1 VYRSQGV
8 TIHDKHIE
16 IIIRQMLSK
25 VRVLR
30 PGDTKLLPGDLVDLG
45 TIEDIN
51 ARVTEEG
58 GRPATFQQMLLG
70 ITKAALETDSILSA
84 ASFQHTI
91 NVLAKAAIEGKTDQL
106 IGLKENVILGKLI
119 PAGTGFRRREMMGF
133 DSVDLAELAEFDLSD
148 EALADLLEDD
158 ISLEA
163 ALALVADDEDGDS
176 TSTIALDDDAELD
189 VDAADEDEDDSAGT
203 DLGAIGADDD
213 SLGDE
218 ADDDEEDDDE
228 GEDEDADLDAL
239 DDDDE
244 EADEL

>member
-1 VYRSQGV
+1 V

-30 PGDTKLLPGDLVDLG
+30 PGDTKLLPGDLIDLG
-45 TIEDIN
+45 TIEDTN
-51 ARVTEEG
+51 ARVAEEG

-70 ITKAALETDSILSA
+70 ITKAALETESILSA

-133 DSVDLAELAEFDLSD
+133 DTVDLAELAEFDLSD

-163 ALALVADDEDGDS
+163 ALALVAEDEEIDTAGPAANDDDPDLETESG
-176 TSTIALDDDAELD
+176 DDDAEAADLNVLADDDEPLD
-189 VDAADEDEDDSAGT
+189 DADDDDEDEDDA
-203 DLGAIGADDD
+203 DLDVLDGDDD
-213 SLGDE
+213 G
-218 ADDDEEDDDE
+218 DDE
-228 GEDEDADLDAL
+228 GEVDQL
-239 DDDDE
+239 
-244 EADEL
+244 